1 VKISALAIPDAWVCQ
16 PDVHADDR
24 GAFLE
29 WFRADLFREATG
41 REFAV
46 AQANHSV
53 SARGVVRGVH
63 YADVPPGQSKVVYC
77 VQGEALDV
85 VVDLRVGSPT
95 FGMSDSVLLSDT
107 ERRVVVIGEGL
118 GHAFC
123 ALRDGTCLAYLVSTV
138 YRPEAEH
145 TVSPLDPDLALS
157 WPIDAGELRL
167 SPRDQAAPGLAEART
182 AGLLP
187 DYAACQSWYRERAS
201 A

>member
-1 VKISALAIPDAWVCQ
+1 MKISALAISDAWVCT
-16 PDVHADDR
+16 PDVHHDDR

-29 WFRADLFREATG
+29 WYRADLLRDATG
-41 REFAV
+41 RTFDV

-53 SARGVVRGVH
+53 SDRGVVRGIH
-63 YADVPPGQSKVVYC
+63 YADTPPGQSKVVYC
-77 VQGEALDV
+77 VQGEAVDI

-95 FGMSDSVLLSDT
+95 FGMSDAVLLNES
-107 ERRVVVIGEGL
+107 ERRVVVLGEGL

-123 ALRDGTCLAYLVSTV
+123 ALRDGTCLTYLVSTV

-157 WPIDAGELRL
+157 WPIDRDELRL
-167 SPRDQAAPGLAEART
+167 SPRDQAAPTLAEARA
-182 AGLLP
+182 AGALP
-187 DYAACQSWYRERAS
+187 DFAACVSWYEGRAG